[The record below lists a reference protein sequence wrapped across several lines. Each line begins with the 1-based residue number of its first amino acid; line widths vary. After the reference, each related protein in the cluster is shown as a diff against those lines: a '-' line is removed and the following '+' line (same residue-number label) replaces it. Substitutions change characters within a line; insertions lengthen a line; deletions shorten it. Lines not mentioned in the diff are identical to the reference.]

1 MKKPQ
6 AVRHDITTLRGVAIL
21 GIFIYHLDFVL
32 GNNGWLPGGFTGVEV
47 FLAVSGYLITRIML
61 TELLE
66 GRLTLMGFYAR
77 RLQRLCPALLITVL
91 AVMGLELLLSEP
103 EELKRH
109 ALEGILALGFVSN
122 FYHAFVTFYFANTA
136 LDMPFLHTWF
146 LSVLVQI
153 YLVYPVLLL
162 LCVRVFGVQREQLGA
177 LLLSLTALA
186 LLGSVLY
193 ATRDPRFAY
202 YMPYSRCYAFL
213 AGAWA
218 CCQPL
223 RVCRARTAEVL
234 GLTLIVLGMV
244 LTGEAEYWPAPAAL
258 LPVCG
263 TCLCLAAGSGDS
275 IFSHLAFRWV
285 GTISYPLYLA
295 HWPLMVL
302 AARLGM
308 DDWQWGVA
316 AIALWLAVMLHHG
329 AAWRSYRGL
338 TAAAATAVLILA
350 CLSIILTD
358 GLPQRLRK
366 GLPEAARYGGYGVP
380 DDGRLHFINEHY
392 HQDVDFILTGDSFA
406 RQYTRALEARGFVV
420 ATVLDDGCYSS
431 ADFINL
437 RPEGQIYPSCD
448 LRHRNFL
455 TAAAQYPGRDVVI
468 AHDWQRYE
476 HRLLR
481 RSTLTAPAQLSHRD
495 ILAHDLR
502 QLSAQ
507 LVERRIFIV
516 LSHYQS
522 RYNLGAACLT
532 LRSLDN
538 PLAQALSHSG
548 VCAGEREMREQ
559 TLNAFLRQEAAR
571 LSNVTV
577 IDPNA
582 LLCTGR
588 RCRVML
594 EDSGLPVYSDGL
606 HYSVAGADAALQGML
621 PAMGYAAAPVPPQ
634 PPDARPGA
642 AGYAPAG
649 RSRPGYNLQE

>member
-1 MKKPQ
+1 MKKPP

-32 GNNGWLPGGFTGVEV
+32 GEGEWLPGGFAGVEV
-47 FLAVSGYLITRIML
+47 FLAVSGYLMTRIML
-61 TELLE
+61 TQLLE
-66 GRLTLMGFYAR
+66 GHLTLMGFYAR
-77 RLQRLCPALLITVL
+77 RLQRLCLPLLITVL
-91 AVMGLELLLSEP
+91 TVMGLELLLSEP

-146 LSVLVQI
+146 LSVLMQI
-153 YLVYPVLLL
+153 YLIYPLLLL
-162 LCVRVFGVQREQLGA
+162 LCIRVFGVQREQLGA
-177 LLLSLTALA
+177 LMLSLTALA

-193 ATRDPRFAY
+193 ALRDPRFAY
-202 YMPYSRCYAFL
+202 YMPYSRCWAFL

-218 CCQPL
+218 YCQPL
-223 RVCRARTAEVL
+223 RLCRPRTAEVL
-234 GLTLIVLGMV
+234 GLTLIVLGMAV
-244 LTGEAEYWPAPAAL
+244 AGEAEYWPAPAAL
-258 LPVCG
+258 LPVG
-263 TCLCLAAGSGDS
+263 GACLCLAAGSGDS
-275 IFSHLAFRWV
+275 LFSHPAFRWV
-285 GTISYPLYLA
+285 GTISYPLYLV

-329 AAWRSYRGL
+329 AAWRPYRGL

-358 GLPQRLRK
+358 GLPQRLREE
-366 GLPEAARYGGYGVP
+366 LPEEARFGGHDVP
-380 DDGRLHFINEHY
+380 DDGQLHFINEHY

-437 RPEGQIYPSCD
+437 RPEGQIYPSCG
-448 LRHRNFL
+448 LRHRNFMA
-455 TAAAQYPGRDVVI
+455 AAAQYPGRDVVI
-468 AHDWQRYE
+468 AQDWQRYE
-476 HRLLR
+476 RRLLR

-507 LVERRIFIV
+507 LMERRIFIV

-522 RYNLGAACLT
+522 RYNLGTACLT
-532 LRSLDN
+532 LRRLDN

-548 VCAGEREMREQ
+548 VCAGERELPDQ
-559 TLNAFLRQEAAR
+559 PLNAFLRREAAR
-571 LSNVTV
+571 LSNVTAV
-577 IDPNA
+577 DPNA
-582 LLCTGR
+582 LLCTR
-588 RCRVML
+588 QRCRVML
-594 EDSGLPVYSDGL
+594 DDSGLPVYSDGL
-606 HYSVAGADAALQGML
+606 HYSVAGAGAALQGML
-621 PAMGYAAAPVPPQ
+621 PAMGYAATPLPPQ
-634 PPDARPGA
+634 PSGARPDAAGPA
-642 AGYAPAG
+642 ARGQVTP
-649 RSRPGYNLQE
+649 